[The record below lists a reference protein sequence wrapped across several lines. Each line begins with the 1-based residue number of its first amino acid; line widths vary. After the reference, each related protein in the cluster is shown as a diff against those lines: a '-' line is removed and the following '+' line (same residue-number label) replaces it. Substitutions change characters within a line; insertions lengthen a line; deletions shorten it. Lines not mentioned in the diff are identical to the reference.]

1 MKFSFITFLALSCCI
16 SAGAERDTPSIDE
29 FLVKI
34 LQLLRE
40 QMPTGISEAGIPPLE
55 PFDLPKFEVPHI
67 E

>member
-16 SAGAERDTPSIDE
+16 SAGPERGTPIDE
-29 FLVKI
+29 FLVAI
-34 LQLLRE
+34 LQLFRE

-55 PFDLPKFEVPHI
+55 PFLDLPKFEVHHI

>member
-1 MKFSFITFLALSCCI
+1 MIFLAISCCI
-16 SAGAERDTPSIDE
+16 SAGAKRDTPLDE
-29 FLVKI
+29 FLAEI

-40 QMPTGISEAGIPPLE
+40 QLPNGISEAGIPSLE

>member
-1 MKFSFITFLALSCCI
+1 MKFSFITFLALSSCI
-16 SAGAERDTPSIDE
+16 SAGPGRDTPIDE

-40 QMPTGISEAGIPPLE
+40 LMPTGISEAGIPSLE
-55 PFDLPKFEVPHI
+55 PFDLARFEVPHI